1 MHNGRTPMLWAPWC
15 IHAPDASEDTVL
27 SAIDEVIERVR
38 ERPLP
43 AADFERARLKAR
55 SALYESLSGG
65 MFPGLGRADLLA
77 SFALFDGDPAG
88 ALAIEARFEELTPEL
103 VLATAQEYLRPS
115 NRAVLALGRRGGSRR
130 RRRGR
135 RGGRCLVSGAPR
147 PAVGRPPA
155 WRLPPRKR
163 VQLAGG
169 LGVTMVQVG
178 AAPKATLQLVT
189 GAGSALEGPGQTWL
203 ARLVAR
209 YLKEGTVRRD
219 SAALADHVAGLGGE
233 LEVDADDD
241 TLTLEARVLSEF
253 APQAAELL
261 AEVVR
266 TPALPEEAL
275 PRLRADLGRQLE
287 LARSEPGW
295 LTLARFREALYGDH
309 PYGRVLAHEAEIEGL
324 SLPEARAFLDLGV
337 GAAGSRLY
345 VAGRFDA
352 EAVGAAAARA
362 LGDWDSPAG
371 LEAPPPEP
379 FSERVIHLVDRPGAA
394 QSTIDLGLPV
404 PGPTHEDFVPLMV
417 ADALLGGSFMS
428 RITSNIREQK
438 GYTYSPR
445 STVSAR
451 RGGTYWLETAD
462 VTTAVTGASLTEIFG
477 EIERLR
483 AEPPPAEE
491 LAGIQNYVAGV
502 QLMRGAT
509 APGLIG
515 VLSFLDLH
523 GLDEAWAQSFVER
536 VYAVTPAELQR
547 VVVLHLRPDEMTIA
561 VAGDAREIEEQLA
574 PFGRIERDPE
584 AEQA

>member
-1 MHNGRTPMLWAPWC
+1 
-15 IHAPDASEDTVL
+15 
-27 SAIDEVIERVR
+27 
-38 ERPLP
+38 
-43 AADFERARLKAR
+43 
-55 SALYESLSGG
+55 
-65 MFPGLGRADLLA
+65 
-77 SFALFDGDPAG
+77 
-88 ALAIEARFEELTPEL
+88 
-103 VLATAQEYLRPS
+103 
-115 NRAVLALGRRGGSRR
+115 
-130 RRRGR
+130 
-135 RGGRCLVSGAPR
+135 VSGVAR
-147 PAVGRPPA
+147 PTVGRPPA
-155 WRLPPRKR
+155 WRLPTREHLE
-163 VQLAGG
+163 LAGG

-189 GAGSALEGPGQTWL
+189 GAGAALEGPGQTWL

-209 YLKEGTVRRD
+209 YLKEGTTHRD

-233 LEVDADDD
+233 LDVDSDED
-241 TLTLEARVLSEF
+241 TLWIEARVLSEY

-266 TPALPEEAL
+266 APALPEDAL

-295 LTLARFREALYGDH
+295 LTLARFREAIYGDH

-324 SLPEARAFLDLGV
+324 SLAEARAFLDLGV

-352 EAVGAAAARA
+352 AAVGAAAERA
-362 LGDWDSPAG
+362 FGDWAVPMG

-379 FSERVIHLVDRPGAA
+379 HSERVIHLVDRPGAA
-394 QSTIDLGLPV
+394 QSTIDLGLSV
-404 PGPTHEDFVPLMV
+404 PGPTHDDFVPLMV

-428 RITSNIREQK
+428 RITINIREQK

-445 STVSAR
+445 STISAH
-451 RGGTYWLETAD
+451 RGDAYWLQTAD
-462 VTTAVTGASLTEIFG
+462 VTTEVTGASLTEIFG

-483 AEPPPAEE
+483 AEPPPLEE

-515 VLSFLDLH
+515 VLSFLELH

-536 VYAVTPAELQR
+536 VYAVTPGELQR
-547 VVVLHLRPDEMTIA
+547 VVVEHLRPEEMTIA
-561 VAGDAREIEEQLA
+561 VAGDTEQIEEQLA
-574 PFGRIERDPE
+574 PFGRIERDE
-584 AEQA
+584 R